1 MKRLSLKTWS
11 LGVKLSVLTSLSV
24 AVLFIILT
32 LTLSQNAAKQ
42 VHTLT
47 LADMDNQVDGIGD
60 MASMFNTTLGEDVS
74 NYTGLFQ
81 SFLPKR
87 FSLDES
93 QHIAVGEQQ
102 TPTLRAGLRTLNLDQ
117 VLVDDFQERT
127 GAIATIFVRTQD
139 NEFIR
144 ISTSLRKEDGERAI
158 GTQLDHSSPAW
169 QPIQKG
175 EVFRGVALLFGK
187 RYITQYQ
194 PVRDDAGR
202 VIAILFVGVDIT
214 KQYAVIR
221 QKVLAKHLSDSGSFY
236 VLNRAPGKLNGH
248 YLFHSSLEGKMPDL
262 PQEAR
267 QQLLSQPRGTLE
279 TTDDNGKERILAW
292 QYLPEWNW
300 VVVGDVDKASL
311 LAPVQQTRNLFLLI
325 GAALV
330 GLFAVLF
337 VWITR
342 RWLSQPLQQV
352 ITLAREYA
360 AGNLLATLST
370 RRQDEVGQLIVA
382 INGIGDGLE
391 RVVAQVRHAADEI
404 ASGTEAI
411 VTSSSNI
418 SEQITRQASS
428 VEETSASMEQLG
440 ATVEQNAGNVT
451 QALRL
456 VGEAAEAVSKGS
468 ATVGQSVVTMSDIK
482 TASQGIADITQ
493 VIESI
498 AFQTNILA
506 LNAAVE
512 AARAGENGK
521 GFAVVAAEV
530 RALAQRSAHAA
541 KEIDHLI
548 ADSLR
553 KVVQGHDLSEQTR
566 QAMDNI
572 TGRMDQVKALMSEIN
587 VASHEQSTGI
597 GHVNIAMA
605 QIGQATH
612 QNSELVIHSEQT
624 AQELSRKGH
633 HLKELVQVFNVKS

>member
-1 MKRLSLKTWS
+1 
-11 LGVKLSVLTSLSV
+11 
-24 AVLFIILT
+24 
-32 LTLSQNAAKQ
+32 
-42 VHTLT
+42 
-47 LADMDNQVDGIGD
+47 
-60 MASMFNTTLGEDVS
+60 
-74 NYTGLFQ
+74 
-81 SFLPKR
+81 
-87 FSLDES
+87 
-93 QHIAVGEQQ
+93 
-102 TPTLRAGLRTLNLDQ
+102 
-117 VLVDDFQERT
+117 
-127 GAIATIFVRTQD
+127 
-139 NEFIR
+139 
-144 ISTSLRKEDGERAI
+144 
-158 GTQLDHSSPAW
+158 
-169 QPIQKG
+169 
-175 EVFRGVALLFGK
+175 
-187 RYITQYQ
+187 
-194 PVRDDAGR
+194 
-202 VIAILFVGVDIT
+202 
-214 KQYAVIR
+214 
-221 QKVLAKHLSDSGSFY
+221 
-236 VLNRAPGKLNGH
+236 
-248 YLFHSSLEGKMPDL
+248 
-262 PQEAR
+262 
-267 QQLLSQPRGTLE
+267 
-279 TTDDNGKERILAW
+279 
-292 QYLPEWNW
+292 
-300 VVVGDVDKASL
+300 
-311 LAPVQQTRNLFLLI
+311 
-325 GAALV
+325 
-330 GLFAVLF
+330 
-337 VWITR
+337 
-342 RWLSQPLQQV
+342 V

-572 TGRMDQVKALMSEIN
+572 TGRIDQVKALMSEIN

-633 HLKELVQVFNVKS
+633 HLNELVQVFNVKS